1 MAPLVS
7 VIVPAFNHAQYVEA
21 ALASV
26 FTQAHRPLEVIVVD
40 DGSTD
45 GTAAALKTYAD
56 RVILL
61 RQANAGPASARNTA
75 LARARG
81 EFLAF
86 LDADDLWHPAKLGR
100 QLERFVQHPHLEVS
114 VCRVENFWDGD
125 PAEEPARLAERQQAK
140 VMDGIV
146 MQALVAR
153 RALFERVGGFD
164 PQFRMGEDTDW
175 YVRAGERGA
184 ISEYWPEV
192 LGYRRV
198 HARNLTRVWPAVRH
212 DTMLQVAKA
221 AIDRHRGRTQSPPF
235 PKRPAPVLG
244 LGS

>member
-1 MAPLVS
+1 VAPLVS
-7 VIVPAFNHAQYVEA
+7 VIVPAFNHAPYVRA
-21 ALASV
+21 ALDSIFV
-26 FTQAHRPLEVIVVD
+26 QAHRPLEVIVVD

-45 GTAAALKTYAD
+45 ETASALDAYAG

-61 RQANAGPASARNTA
+61 RQANAGPARARNAA
-75 LARARG
+75 LSHARG

-86 LDADDLWHPAKLGR
+86 LDADDLWHPEKLAR
-100 QLERFVQHPHLEVS
+100 QLARFARQPRLEVS

-125 PAEEPARLAERQQAK
+125 PAEETARLAERDHTK
-140 VMDGIV
+140 VMDGVV

-153 RALFERVGGFD
+153 RGLFERVGGFD
-164 PQFRMGEDTDW
+164 PQFRFGEDTDW

-198 HARNLTRVWPAVRH
+198 HERNMTRIWPEVRL

-221 AIDRHRGRTQSPPF
+221 AIDRHRGRARSPAF
-235 PKRPAPVLG
+235 PAVPLPARG
-244 LGS
+244 LES